1 MPTTTPTPP
10 SYTLTPFYGGALT
23 CLLPSTFTDASE
35 LRQVPD
41 NQEVYLDSNGYTSL
55 VVEILE
61 SVEKGSDREAL
72 EWHLKDITDGED
84 DGDGAVK
91 VWAVG
96 EGRVGGMGN
105 TASAYTLLATTP
117 PGAKQRGRAHEPDFV
132 GIVLL
137 LVRLVEQK
145 TDILVS
151 VNVPHVAGE
160 YEAGEVDLEKG
171 RLGRLLEKGVQ
182 IREKVMESLEVRDWG
197 MFVQE

>member
-1 MPTTTPTPP
+1 MPTSTPTPP
-10 SYTLTPFYGGALT
+10 SYTLTPLYGGALT

-61 SVEKGSDREAL
+61 RVEKGSDREAL
-72 EWHLKDITDGED
+72 EWHLKDLVEE
-84 DGDGAVK
+84 DGAGEVR
-91 VWAVG
+91 VWEVG

-105 TASAYTLLATTP
+105 TASAFTLLATAP
-117 PGAKQRGRAHEPDFV
+117 PGTKQRGRAHEPDFV

-151 VNVPHVAGE
+151 VSVPHVAGE
-160 YEAGEVDLEKG
+160 YEAGEVDLEEG
-171 RLGRLLEKGVQ
+171 RLGRLLEEGVR

-197 MFVQE
+197 LFVQE

>member
-10 SYTLTPFYGGALT
+10 SYTLTPLYGGALT

-61 SVEKGSDREAL
+61 RVEKGSDREAL
-72 EWHLKDITDGED
+72 EWHLKDLVEE
-84 DGDGAVK
+84 DGAGEVR
-91 VWAVG
+91 VWEVG
-96 EGRVGGMGN
+96 EGRVGEMGN
-105 TASAYTLLATTP
+105 TASAFTLLATSP
-117 PGAKQRGRAHEPDFV
+117 PSAQHRDRAHEPDFV
-132 GIVLL
+132 GIALL
-137 LVRLVEQK
+137 LVRLAEQK
-145 TDILVS
+145 TDVLVS

-160 YEAGEVDLEKG
+160 YEEGEMDLEKG

-182 IREKVMESLEVRDWG
+182 IRENVMESLEVRDWRL
-197 MFVQE
+197 FVQE

>member
-1 MPTTTPTPP
+1 M
-10 SYTLTPFYGGALT
+10 
-23 CLLPSTFTDASE
+23 C
-35 LRQVPD
+35 R
-41 NQEVYLDSNGYTSL
+41 
-55 VVEILE
+55 
-61 SVEKGSDREAL
+61 
-72 EWHLKDITDGED
+72 
-84 DGDGAVK
+84 
-91 VWAVG
+91 
-96 EGRVGGMGN
+96 N

-171 RLGRLLEKGVQ
+171 VQ